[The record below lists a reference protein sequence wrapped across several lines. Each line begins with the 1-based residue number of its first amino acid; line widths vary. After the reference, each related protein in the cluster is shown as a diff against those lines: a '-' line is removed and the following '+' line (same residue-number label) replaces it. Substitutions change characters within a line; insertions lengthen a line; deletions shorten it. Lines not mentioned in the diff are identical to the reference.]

1 MGRVSG
7 LVTNLA
13 KSSMT
18 IIHCSDDQIVEVAT
32 ILSCQVKDLPLTYLG
47 LLFSVRKPTK
57 AQVQPMIDRLA
68 KHTAKRVK
76 KMLRFLVEGRRKS
89 IGGTQ
94 LGGLGQTLFAGGIW
108 GIRDPKPVACGG
120 RIAGTLARLRKAQP
134 ERPWTSLSRYKRK

>member
-57 AQVQPMIDRLA
+57 AQVQPMIDRLT
-68 KHTAKRVK
+68 KHTAKSEKNVA
-76 KMLRFLVEGRRKS
+76 VSCGRATEKHREHN
-89 IGGTQ
+89 GDA
-94 LGGLGQTLFAGGIW
+94 GQTLSWVEYG
-108 GIRDPKPVACGG
+108 D
-120 RIAGTLARLRKAQP
+120 
-134 ERPWTSLSRYKRK
+134 